1 MVVYKN
7 HHFDI
12 YRQKT
17 IIMAR
22 PKKKD
27 IKLTSDSFLSLTQEA
42 YNELVEQRST
52 CIRTINENKSKV
64 NVEDMHDL
72 ANLNKANT
80 DLLKIVDTTIDKK
93 ITLVKLMGQLIFKP
107 GSSDSGDGGNGN
119 ITPEDMALLRDIFK
133 SDDNKD
139 NGDKKEYKIK

>member
-1 MVVYKN
+1 
-7 HHFDI
+7 
-12 YRQKT
+12 
-17 IIMAR
+17 MAR

-27 IKLTSDSFLSLTQEA
+27 IKLTTDSFLSLTQEA
-42 YNELVEQRST
+42 YNELVEQRTT
-52 CIRTINENKSKV
+52 CIKTINENKNKV

-107 GSSDSGDGGNGN
+107 GVGDGGNTGN
-119 ITPEDMALLRDIFK
+119 GDITPEDMALLRDIFQNDTK
-133 SDDNKD
+133 EGD
-139 NGDKKEYKIK
+139 DKKEYKIK

>member
-1 MVVYKN
+1 MVVYKTTILI
-7 HHFDI
+7 FISKDI
-12 YRQKT
+12 N
-17 IIMAR
+17 MAR

-27 IKLTSDSFLSLTQEA
+27 IKLTTDSFLALTQEA

-52 CIRTINENKSKV
+52 CIRTINENKGKV

-72 ANLNKANT
+72 TNLNKANT

-93 ITLVKLMGQLIFKP
+93 ITLVKLISQLVFKP
-107 GSSDSGDGGNGN
+107 GTNDTDTSNGN

-133 SDDNKD
+133 SDDKD
-139 NGDKKEYKIK
+139 SNDDKKEYKIK

>member
-1 MVVYKN
+1 
-7 HHFDI
+7 
-12 YRQKT
+12 
-17 IIMAR
+17 MAR

-107 GSSDSGDGGNGN
+107 GSGDNGDKGIGN
-119 ITPEDMALLRDIFK
+119 ITPEDMALLRNIFNNDK
-133 SDDNKD
+133 EDDQ
-139 NGDKKEYKIK
+139 DKKEYKIK

>member
-1 MVVYKN
+1 
-7 HHFDI
+7 
-12 YRQKT
+12 
-17 IIMAR
+17 MAR

-93 ITLVKLMGQLIFKP
+93 ITLVQLMGQLIFKP
-107 GSSDSGDGGNGN
+107 GSGDNGDKGSGN
-119 ITPEDMALLRDIFK
+119 ITPEDMALLRNIFNNDK
-133 SDDNKD
+133 EDDQ
-139 NGDKKEYKIK
+139 DKKEYKIK